1 MISKS
6 LGQTAGVSTKTELL
20 LGGAATGRCGID
32 PHARLTFSWTVIPNI
47 HGKNP
52 NIPAQSGIYAYAEVT
67 RQFGMP
73 IEIKWKYIGKSK
85 NLRQRISNG
94 HDVRNEANTELRR
107 WMNRHPARAEL
118 WFAPVPESEL
128 DLVEA
133 QLVRSAQ
140 PDFNIRLR

>member
-1 MISKS
+1 MATKS
-6 LGQTAGVSTKTELL
+6 FGQTISAATETEWVLD
-20 LGGAATGRCGID
+20 GEATGRCRIHLH
-32 PHARLTFSWTVIPNI
+32 PRRTLAWTVIPNI

-73 IEIKWKYIGKSK
+73 IEIHWKYIGKSK

-94 HDVRNEANTELRR
+94 HDVRNEANAELRR

-128 DLVEA
+128 NLVEA

>member
-1 MISKS
+1 MGTNGF
-6 LGQTAGVSTKTELL
+6 GQTASTVAETEWM
-20 LGGAATGRCGID
+20 LGDEATGRCRIHLH
-32 PHARLTFSWTVIPNI
+32 PRRTLSWTVIPNI

-73 IEIKWKYIGKSK
+73 IAIHWKYIGKSK

-94 HDVRNEANTELRR
+94 HDVRNEANAELRR

-118 WFAPVPESEL
+118 WFAPVPEP
-128 DLVEA
+128 DLNRVEA

-140 PDFNIRLR
+140 PHFNIRLR